1 MKMEHYKLLILLG
14 ILIIFFG
21 LLSSV
26 SACPIINMTKR
37 ESDSRNI
44 KLNQYKYKV
53 SWENN
58 NIDVNGVICLNS
70 TGNIINPTKFI
81 NNTVINSSNSKLELL
96 KCDFTNST
104 SDNALIRLNNS

>member
-37 ESDSRNI
+37 ESSVLI
-44 KLNQYKYKV
+44 Q
-53 SWENN
+53 
-58 NIDVNGVICLNS
+58 
-70 TGNIINPTKFI
+70 
-81 NNTVINSSNSKLELL
+81 LEIL
-96 KCDFTNST
+96 
-104 SDNALIRLNNS
+104 